1 MPFFLLNYLRVSV
14 PLWLDL
20 LQKLNRPPI
29 PGRTDG
35 RFLETCLQVLL
46 AKHLATAHRPT
57 VPPSGE
63 RTVIVVAIA
72 VALTVHFLRA
82 SHLAKR
88 PDSLAP
94 VSGMVKLNI
103 DRH

>member
-63 RTVIVVAIA
+63 RTVIAVAIA
-72 VALTVHFLRA
+72 VALTVHSSSRLA
-82 SHLAKR
+82 SGQ
-88 PDSLAP
+88 AP
-94 VSGMVKLNI
+94 GQLSSGFG
-103 DRH
+103 DGQA

>member
-63 RTVIVVAIA
+63 RTVIVIIA
-72 VALTVHFLRA
+72 RGLLLIDHLFKAQALA
-82 SHLAKR
+82 QGG
-88 PDSLAP
+88 P
-94 VSGMVKLNI
+94 
-103 DRH
+103 